1 MESKLKALDGTV
13 KLGTVRE
20 ILIFS
25 Q

>member
-1 MESKLKALDGTV
+1 MKSKLKALDGTV
-13 KLGTVRE
+13 KLGTVQE